1 MFLRKIVKLLEIFRE
16 KLKLLGYT
24 DFTIADRFR
33 QQGAQIG
40 HGNRIFIRKLD
51 APYLIKVGNYC
62 TIAGGVCLITH
73 DGAAWIFRHHV
84 PDLQVFG
91 PITIENNCFI
101 GQNAIILPG
110 VTIGENSVVGAGAVV
125 TKDVPPNSIVGGVPA
140 RFICTSEEYF
150 AKCMRSWEIQR
161 PEGYLAELERGK
173 RYPPEYIFE
182 RASDPTNQRLL
193 RRHLTRLFWNVSEE

>member
-1 MFLRKIVKLLEIFRE
+1 MLQTIKALYRAYKQKIAI
-16 KLKLLGYT
+16 LKYN
-24 DFTIADRFR
+24 DFTIAEYFR
-33 QQGAQIG
+33 ELGAQIG
-40 HGNRIFIRKLD
+40 ERNRILIRGL
-51 APYLIKVGNYC
+51 AEPYLIKIGNDC

-73 DGAAWIFRHHV
+73 DGAAWIFRHQV

-91 PITIENNCFI
+91 PITIEDNCFI

-125 TKDVPPNSIVGGVPA
+125 TKNVPPNSIVGGVPA
-140 RFICTSEEYF
+140 RFICTSEKYF

-182 RASDPTNQRLL
+182 RASDPRNRRLL
-193 RRHLTRLFWNVSEE
+193 RQHLTKLFWGKSKK